1 MANKARYYGL
11 VTLEQE
17 ELKKR
22 AFRSPFIN
30 REELTEYGVYSAMSK
45 IEDVEELS
53 ATAVTLKLKEVL
65 VKEGFERKITAK
77 GVKISDGVSTFTLT
91 KSKQKGI
98 HIVKSE
104 YDETK
109 RKR

>member
-11 VTLEQE
+11 ITKEQE

-30 REELTEYGVYSAMSK
+30 REELTEYGVYSAMAKIEGIEDLSAVAVASK
-45 IEDVEELS
+45 I
-53 ATAVTLKLKEVL
+53 KEVL
-65 VKEGFERKITAK
+65 IKAGFERKITAK
-77 GVKISDGVSTFTLT
+77 GTTISDGASTFTLT
-91 KSKQKGI
+91 KSKNKGVY
-98 HIVKSE
+98 IVKSE

>member
-17 ELKKR
+17 EMKKR
-22 AFRSPFIN
+22 AFRNPFIN

-45 IEDVEELS
+45 IEDVESIS
-53 ATAVTLKLKEVL
+53 AIVVASKIKEVL
-65 VKEGFERKITAK
+65 MKEGFERKITAR

-91 KSKQKGI
+91 RSKNKGI

-109 RKR
+109 KKR